1 MPEFEY
7 SAVKK
12 DGTKIKGSYVVD
24 TEAEVIAMIRSNGY
38 YPAKVEKSKGSKD
51 IKFSPFSKV
60 KSKDISIFA
69 RQFHVMLNAGITI
82 LTILDILRKQIT
94 NKKLRLATEEIF
106 EDLQKGL
113 TFSESL
119 LKQKKVFPDLF
130 INMVIA
136 GENTGNL
143 DIMMDKMADHYE
155 KENKI
160 NNKVKS
166 AMIYPIVLSVVSIF
180 VVIFLLTV
188 VMPTFISMFESSG
201 APLPGPTLILLSISD
216 VIKSQWYILLSLI
229 IILVVSLKK
238 YDNTERGKYNID
250 KFKLK
255 IPVLNNTLKMIMTAR
270 FTRTFSLLQ
279 ASGISILDSLDLVS
293 NVLGNKVGSEYIKN
307 SKEEIKKGKTL
318 GESLKGTNIF
328 PPMLS
333 VMINVGEESGSLD
346 DILASTAD
354 FYDEEV
360 NTNIEKF
367 ISLLEP
373 IMIVIMAVVIGA
385 IVIAMVL
392 PMFDM
397 INTIS
402 Y

>member
-1 MPEFEY
+1 MAEFEY
-7 SAVKK
+7 SAIKE
-12 DGTKIKGSYVVD
+12 DGTRISGSYIVD
-24 TEAEVIAMIRSNGY
+24 TEAEVISMIRANGY
-38 YPAKVEKSKGSKD
+38 FPARVERAKGSKE
-51 IKFSPFSKV
+51 IKVSPFSKV

-69 RQFHVMLNAGITI
+69 RQFHSMLHAGITI
-82 LTILDILRKQIT
+82 LTILDILKTQIQ
-94 NKKLRLATEEIF
+94 NKKLRVATEEVF

-119 LKQKKVFPDLF
+119 LKQKKIFPDLF

-143 DIMMDKMADHYE
+143 DIMMEKMADHYE

-166 AMIYPIVLSVVSIF
+166 AMIYPIVLSVVAIS
-180 VVIFLLTV
+180 VVIFLLTG

-201 APLPGPTLILLSISD
+201 APLPGPTLVLLSISD
-216 VIKSQWYILLSLI
+216 VIKAQWYILLGLLI
-229 IILVVSLKK
+229 ILIVSLKK
-238 YDNTERGKYNID
+238 YSDTEKGKYNID

-293 NVLGNKVGSEYIKN
+293 NVLGNKVGSECIKTA
-307 SKEEIKKGKTL
+307 KEEIKSGKTL
-318 GESLKGTNIF
+318 GESLKNTKIF

-333 VMINVGEESGSLD
+333 AMINVGEESGSLD
-346 DILASTAD
+346 TILENTAD

-360 NTNIEKF
+360 NTSIEKF
-367 ISLLEP
+367 TSLLEP

>member
-7 SAVKK
+7 SAIKK
-12 DGTKIKGSYVVD
+12 DGTKINGSYIVD
-24 TEAEVIAMIRSNGY
+24 TEAEVVDMIRSNGY
-38 YPAKVEKSKGSKD
+38 YPSKVEKVKGSKN
-51 IKFSPFSKV
+51 INSIFFSKV
-60 KSKDISIFA
+60 KSKDVSIFA
-69 RQFHVMLNAGITI
+69 RQFYAMLNAGITI
-82 LTILDILRKQIT
+82 PTILDILRKQIT
-94 NKKLRLATEEIF
+94 NKKLKLAIEEIF

-119 LKQKKVFPDLF
+119 LKHKKIFPDLF
-130 INMVIA
+130 INMIIA
-136 GENTGNL
+136 GESTGNL
-143 DIMMDKMADHYE
+143 DVIMYKMANHYE

-166 AMIYPIVLSVVSIF
+166 AMIYPVVLSVVSIF
-180 VVIFLLTV
+180 VIIFLLTI
-188 VMPTFISMFESSG
+188 VMPTFVSMFESSG
-201 APLPGPTLILLSISD
+201 APLPSATLILLYISD
-216 VIKSQWYILLSLI
+216 FIKSEWHILLLF
-229 IILVVSLKK
+229 ILVFLISIKK
-238 YDNTERGKYNID
+238 YNDTNKGKYNID

-279 ASGISILDSLDLVS
+279 SSGISLLDSLDLVS
-293 NVLGNKVGSEYIKN
+293 NVLGNKVGSDFIKK
-307 SKEEIKKGKTL
+307 SKEDIKKGKTL
-318 GESLKGTNIF
+318 SESLKSTKIF

-346 DILASTAD
+346 TVLENTAD

-360 NTNIEKF
+360 STTIEKF
-367 ISLLEP
+367 TSLLEP
-373 IMIVIMAVVIGA
+373 TMIVFMAVVIGS